1 MRRIVIVAVVGLS
14 LIALLSLSTSVSSS
28 LKISIVELLSPLQSI
43 AHEVFSPLGSLVKN
57 IGRII
62 QAARTNPLL
71 EDRADSLGREVV
83 RLREVGEE
91 NRELRSLLEYE
102 REEFPSGIVARVIG
116 RDLSHWNQSILINK
130 GGADGVVKEA
140 AVISAQGVVGK
151 IIEVAPHLSR
161 VLLIIDRTS
170 GVGGIIQGSRQ
181 TGIIEGTSAGGCVMK
196 YLPRRLPVF
205 SGEVVITSGLGQVY
219 PPGLL
224 IGTVSQVYEEEFGL
238 FKSAQLNPAAR
249 FDRLELVMVLKKVP

>member
-14 LIALLSLSTSVSSS
+14 LIAILSLSASVSSS

-43 AHEVFSPLGSLVKN
+43 VHEVFLPVGSLAKN

-62 QAARTNPLL
+62 QAARTNPVL

-91 NRELRSLLEYE
+91 NQALRSLLEYE
-102 REEFPSGIVARVIG
+102 REESCSGVVARVIG

-181 TGIIEGTSAGGCVMK
+181 TGIVEGTTGGGCVIK
-196 YLPRRLPVF
+196 YLPRRLPV
-205 SGEVVITSGLGQVY
+205 SPGEVVITSGLGQVY

-224 IGTVSQVYEEEFGL
+224 IGTISIVYEEEFGL
-238 FKSAQLNPAAR
+238 YKSAELKPSAR
-249 FDRLELVMVLKKVP
+249 FNQLEMVMVLK